1 IAGFEGRLG
10 NGVEKTPVQ
19 NERLA
24 NKLHRED
31 SSSSDSDTEKT
42 SEPSAADA
50 VKAKIYTLFGREKA
64 VHQILGGG
72 KRTAAADVF
81 VWRNEK
87 VSAATV
93 GGATAMWVFIIRADD
108 YRLLTLAC
116 HTLILSLAI
125 TFLCSKATHFMNK

>member
-1 IAGFEGRLG
+1 MIPAYPIFSKITRKTHSLLTPRLKKGSCPTLMVDNMVRLG

-72 KRTAAADVF
+72 KRTGPLSVARILLF
-81 VWRNEK
+81 
-87 VSAATV
+87 
-93 GGATAMWVFIIRADD
+93 
-108 YRLLTLAC
+108 YR
-116 HTLILSLAI
+116 
-125 TFLCSKATHFMNK
+125 